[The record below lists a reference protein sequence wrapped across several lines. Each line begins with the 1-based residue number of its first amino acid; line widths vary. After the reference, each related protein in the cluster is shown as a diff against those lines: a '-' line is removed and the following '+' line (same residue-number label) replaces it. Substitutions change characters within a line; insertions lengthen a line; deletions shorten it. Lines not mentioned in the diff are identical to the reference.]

1 MVVLRHADGDVGF
14 PELAH
19 IQVAAVLYAPV
30 RMVDQ
35 PFGIVPT
42 RLCDGRPEGFQRE
55 EGAERGGKRPACYL
69 VGMAVGHQMQAAASP
84 VRVDVGYAAYPQ
96 TVCRIRDAVLYQVFP
111 FVVTVVGVGGMPTAG
126 RLSEQLVTRRS
137 FRKASRSDIRPRPNR
152 SHCISHSLQPPMPG
166 SDRAHLGDGAEDAGL
181 PAEKFLTVRLLLVI
195 GLSAMAKQFAGGL
208 DVQAV
213 PLAKSG
219 YCSGPVFFRI

>member
-1 MVVLRHADGDVGF
+1 MC

-35 PFGIVPT
+35 PFGIVPA

-84 VRVDVGYAAYPQ
+84 VRVDVGYGAYLQ
-96 TVCRIRDAVLYQVFP
+96 TVCRIRG
-111 FVVTVVGVGGMPTAG
+111 VVIYELTFIYRICFLVYTYTLPQTMGVRSSKPI
-126 RLSEQLVTRRS
+126 RRARRYHTGYVWQRN
-137 FRKASRSDIRPRPNR
+137 FYN
-152 SHCISHSLQPPMPG
+152 
-166 SDRAHLGDGAEDAGL
+166 GL
-181 PAEKFLTVRLLLVI
+181 
-195 GLSAMAKQFAGGL
+195 
-208 DVQAV
+208 
-213 PLAKSG
+213 
-219 YCSGPVFFRI
+219 